1 MIAMET
7 ISFFVMRFA
16 LAGHTLRATALYDP
30 SYLQDRF
37 IYVSRI
43 FFLRLRGP
51 SLSFPSPS

>member
-1 MIAMET
+1 MET